1 MRPRNLIVSF
11 GIGTLLV
18 ACGLMTRGK
27 EGISFF
33 FMGAVMLLS
42 SVAIAV
48 IRRGNPK
55 PPPNNRHAIA
65 GAILGAI
72 AGGSVG
78 YNFPP
83 LGRLIIKAFNPGL
96 PEQDF
101 AAGLGAIGGTLLGG
115 MLGAML
121 GAILIVSFRD
131 PSRRPR
137 PTAAATQPTA
147 VDQE

>member
-1 MRPRNLIVSF
+1 MRPRNLIVSL

-18 ACGLMTRGK
+18 ACGLMTRGQ
-27 EGISFF
+27 EGMYFF
-33 FMGAVMLLS
+33 FTGAVMLLS

-55 PPPNNRHAIA
+55 PAPNNRHAIA

-78 YNFPP
+78 HNFPP

-101 AAGLGAIGGTLLGG
+101 AAGLGAIGGTF
-115 MLGAML
+115 LGAML

-131 PSRRPR
+131 PSRRSHL
-137 PTAAATQPTA
+137 AAPAPNATQPTA